1 MICNFGTKRLD
12 RCGGSGR
19 IPNLREE
26 GVEAMNLLPLLD
38 KGIVLSYAAQCKF
51 IHEINFMWSVHMFVL
66 FGTQLVVACV
76 MLDEGAP

>member
-1 MICNFGTKRLD
+1 
-12 RCGGSGR
+12 
-19 IPNLREE
+19 
-26 GVEAMNLLPLLD
+26 MNLLPLLD